1 MRTMMVRACM
11 IAVIGLSSITG
22 IIAYPQDAK
31 LSELAKAAVT
41 ELAEGKYP
49 EFSGRFDDTMKIALP
64 ESKLQEIWKA
74 VLTQAGAFKSQGS
87 IRQEKSGP
95 YDMAFVTCQFEKA
108 VLEIR
113 LVFNAQ
119 RQISGLFFSPGSSTT
134 SRPQDPKAPF
144 PYRQEEVTYPSKEP
158 GIKLAGTLT
167 FPASGGPFPAAL
179 LITGSGAQNRNEEIM
194 GHKPFLVLA
203 DSLTR
208 RGIAV
213 LRVDDRGVG
222 GSSAGPPT
230 ATSLS
235 FAQDVLAGES
245 YLKSRPE
252 INPNR
257 IGLIGHSEGGII
269 APMVA
274 AQSPDVA
281 FIVLMAGTGVKG
293 EEVLTEQG
301 KLVMRAN
308 GASEELIQE
317 NSKVQKMLFDVIKS
331 TSDSE
336 AAEKQTR
343 ESLATVNPIIRD
355 AALAQLK
362 MALSPWMRYFV
373 TYDPQPALEKVKCPV
388 LAINGE
394 KDLQVPPGQN
404 LPAIEKALRAGG
416 NKDFKTIELP
426 GLNHLF
432 QTCKTGSIAEYSQI
446 DETISPV
453 ALDLISSWIQDHTR

>member
-1 MRTMMVRACM
+1 MRTLLVCSSL
-11 IAVIGLSSITG
+11 IVVLGFGSITG
-22 IIAYPQDAK
+22 FVAYSQDTQ
-31 LSELAKAAVT
+31 LSELAKEAVA
-41 ELAEGKYP
+41 ELAGGKYR
-49 EFSGRFDDTMKIALP
+49 EFCGRFDETMKTVLP

-74 VLTQAGAFKSQGS
+74 VLVQAGAFKSQGS
-87 IRQEKSGP
+87 TRQEKSGP
-95 YDMAFVTCQFEKA
+95 YDMVFVTCQFERA

-119 RQISGLFFSPGSSTT
+119 RQLSGLFFSPGSSTT
-134 SRPQDPKAPF
+134 SRPQDPKPPF
-144 PYRQEEVTYPSKEP
+144 PYRQEEVAYESKEP
-158 GIKLAGTLT
+158 GIRLAGTLT
-167 FPASGGPFPAAL
+167 FPSSGGPYSAAL

-235 FAQDVLAGES
+235 FAQDVLAGVE

-252 INPNR
+252 INPRR

-281 FIVLMAGTGVKG
+281 FIVLMAGMGVKG

-301 KLVMRAN
+301 KLVLRAN

-317 NSKVQKMLFDVIKS
+317 NTKAQKMLFNAIKS
-331 TSDSE
+331 TSDNE
-336 AAEKQTR
+336 VAETQMR
-343 ESLATVNPIIRD
+343 ESLSSANPTIRD

-362 MALSPWMRYFV
+362 SVLSPWMRYFV
-373 TYDPQPALEKVKCPV
+373 TYDPQPALEKAKCPV

-416 NKDFKTIELP
+416 NKDFKVIELP
-426 GLNHLF
+426 GLNHLL

-453 ALDLISSWIQDHTR
+453 ALDLIGSWILEHSK

>member
-1 MRTMMVRACM
+1 MIYRRAMCLCV
-11 IAVIGLSSITG
+11 IAILGFGL
-22 IIAYPQDAK
+22 AYPQDTQ
-31 LSELAKAAVT
+31 LSPIAREALT
-41 ELAEGKYP
+41 ELA
-49 EFSGRFDDTMKIALP
+49 SGNVSKFYARFDETMKTALP
-64 ESKLQEIWKA
+64 EAKLQETWKA
-74 VLTQAGAFKSQGS
+74 ITAQAGDFKSQGA
-87 IRQEKSGP
+87 IRQDKSGA
-95 YDMAFVTCQFEKA
+95 YDIVLITCQFDKA
-108 VLEIR
+108 VLDVR

-119 RQISGLFFSPGSSTT
+119 RQLSGLFFAPGSSNQV
-134 SRPQDPKAPF
+134 RPQDPKAPF
-144 PYRQEEVTYPSKEP
+144 PYRQEEVAYESLEQ

-167 FPASGGPFPAAL
+167 FPSSDGPFPAVL

-203 DSLTR
+203 DYLTR

-230 ATSLS
+230 ATSRN
-235 FAQDVLAGES
+235 FAQDVLAGIAF
-245 YLKSRPE
+245 LKSRRE
-252 INPNR
+252 VNPNR

-293 EEVLTEQG
+293 DEVLTEQG
-301 KLVMRAN
+301 KLLLRAN
-308 GASEELIQE
+308 GAGEDLIQE
-317 NSKVQKMLFDVIKS
+317 NTKVQKALFAVIKS
-331 TSDSE
+331 TSDNE
-336 AAEKQTR
+336 VAEKQVR
-343 ESLATVNPIIRD
+343 ESLSTMNPTIRD
-355 AALAQLK
+355 AALAQLN

-416 NKDFKTIELP
+416 NKDFKAVELS

-432 QTCKTGSIAEYSQI
+432 QTCKTGSVAEYQQI
-446 DETISPV
+446 EETISPT
-453 ALDLISSWIQDHTR
+453 ALDLMGNWILQHTR